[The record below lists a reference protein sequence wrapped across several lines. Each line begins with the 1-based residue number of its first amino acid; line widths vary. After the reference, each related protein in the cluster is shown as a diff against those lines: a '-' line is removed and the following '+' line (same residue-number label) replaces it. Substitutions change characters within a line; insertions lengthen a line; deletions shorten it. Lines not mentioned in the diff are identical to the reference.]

1 MHANSPT
8 ARLAE
13 RDGYNGRADHVT
25 TPLYVF
31 AGGGTG
37 GHLFPGIA
45 VAERLVEREP
55 DARVLFLGTDRPIER
70 EILSETAFEHLPI
83 VREGQGGSWQR
94 AVAMMR
100 AYRDAVGRLRN
111 DRPRAV
117 IGCGGGAS
125 VPPVLAARRL
135 RIPVFLLEQNVI
147 PGRATRL
154 LSRFDTTVCL
164 TYPESQPLLPKS
176 AHSRVTGNPVRQAI
190 AELATAPRDDAD
202 GSHRPTLLVLGGSQG
217 AHAINQA
224 VLSVAEDAR
233 QFLNGWRVIHQTGE
247 RDVDDV
253 RAAYQRLGI
262 NAVVE
267 PFFEDLVPHYRNSH
281 MVVSRAGGT
290 TLSEVACAGLPAIL
304 VPYPHAMDDHQ
315 TANANVFVREEAA
328 FVIPSLDTSYQQS
341 VFSRLLVQSLS
352 NPELRNNMAQNMRS
366 LARPQAADDVSALVI
381 KRSMHD

>member
-1 MHANSPT
+1 M
-8 ARLAE
+8 
-13 RDGYNGRADHVT
+13 T